1 MRYYDDYDGEILIDG
16 KNIKDIDMGYY
27 RSQIGFVQQE
37 PLMFRDSVFNNI
49 AYGCGDVHV
58 EQVMHAAQIANAH
71 TFISKMPDAY
81 DTMLGERG
89 VGLSGGEKQR
99 VSIARAVLKNPGI
112 LIFDEATAAVDSETE
127 FLIQGAIEKLIRGR
141 TTIMI
146 AHRLSTLRKA
156 NKIVVV
162 DKGEIIECGA
172 PDELLKRKGKYYKL
186 VQIQSMSEQ
195 LLKEKQSENFE

>member
-1 MRYYDDYDGEILIDG
+1 
-16 KNIKDIDMGYY
+16 
-27 RSQIGFVQQE
+27 
-37 PLMFRDSVFNNI
+37 MFRDTVFNNI
-49 AYGCGDVHV
+49 AYGTANAHV
-58 EQVMHAAQIANAH
+58 ESVLHAAEIANAH

-89 VGLSGGEKQR
+89 VGLSGGERQR

-141 TTIMI
+141 TTLMI

-162 DKGEIIECGA
+162 DKGEIIECGH
-172 PDELLKRKGKYYKL
+172 PDELLRRKGKYYKL

-195 LLKEKQSENFE
+195 LLKEKESENFE